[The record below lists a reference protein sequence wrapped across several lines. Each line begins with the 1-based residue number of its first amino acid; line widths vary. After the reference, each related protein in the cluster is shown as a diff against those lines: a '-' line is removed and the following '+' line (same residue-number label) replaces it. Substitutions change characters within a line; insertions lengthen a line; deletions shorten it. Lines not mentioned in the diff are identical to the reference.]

1 MTRFLISLD
10 NGVNFVLSSLG
21 VMGGGE
27 IFVPKISSVK
37 ITDLARFILP
47 KHKIKFIGIR
57 RGEKLNELLI
67 SKDESNQLMECRDR
81 YVITPNLP
89 YFRIKIDSRL
99 KLKKINKQ
107 FQYSS
112 DLKTSLLKFDKIK
125 DQFGKIIFNA
135 TE

>member
-1 MTRFLISLD
+1 
-10 NGVNFVLSSLG
+10 
-21 VMGGGE
+21 
-27 IFVPKISSVK
+27 
-37 ITDLARFILP
+37 
-47 KHKIKFIGIR
+47 
-57 RGEKLNELLI
+57 
-67 SKDESNQLMECRDR
+67 MECKDR

-89 YFRIKIDSRL
+89 YFKIKIDSRL

-112 DLKTSLLKFDKIK
+112 DLKTSLLKFGKIK